1 MNSKAGGKKLK
12 SGDTVEYVICDD
24 GSGLAATQRA
34 YHVDEV
40 RERNDLKVDCEY
52 YLSQQLH
59 PVVSRLIDPLEGT
72 DAARIAQCLGLDP
85 EQYRRAAGADN
96 RISAE
101 EEGAMREE
109 DRFRQCEKLKVAC
122 ECGETATVDS
132 AVRGISDT
140 DRVLA
145 LARCADPKCDRVP
158 VVAGHVAIKNALTM
172 AFREVLVGQSFS

>member
-1 MNSKAGGKKLK
+1 MQVK
-12 SGDTVEYVICDD
+12 DRT
-24 GSGLAATQRA
+24 
-34 YHVDEV
+34 
-40 RERNDLKVDCEY
+40 DLKVDCEY

-85 EQYRRAAGADN
+85 EQYRRSAGADN
-96 RISAE
+96 RMSAE

-109 DRFRQCEKLKVAC
+109 DRFRQCEKLKVSC

-145 LARCADPKCDRVP
+145 LARCADPKCERVP
-158 VVAGHVAIKNALTM
+158 VVAGHAAIKNALTM
-172 AFREVLVGQSFS
+172 AFRDVCSSVHCDFNSGNFSEKSFL